1 MPMTAGRSGN
11 RLIASVRPT
20 VTAARRLIAGGR
32 SAVLAL
38 LGSVAVAVFLA
49 LCIVGLWR
57 FIPAAAR
64 LLRRLA
70 DSERRRLARYYQPPI
85 VGRYDDVTG
94 SLSQRILIV
103 LHDPATRRDLAWM
116 IIHGP
121 FGLICLVLA
130 IGLPA
135 GMLNALLV
143 PTYWWAVPGGVP
155 SSAGYVVDSWEKA
168 LLSPVVAVA
177 IGAVV
182 LVVLRGLAR
191 ADYWIAATFLSPRAD
206 QVLSLRV
213 AELAAT
219 RAAALEAHGAELR
232 RIEQDLHDGTQS
244 RLTAVAMHL
253 GILERALL
261 RGDIAG
267 LEPSVIP
274 LVLQAQDTTSDAL
287 SGLRAVIRSIYPPV
301 LGERGLDGA
310 LAALAASS
318 AVPCS
323 LRMGVVPRMP
333 AAVETAAYFAVA
345 ESLTNIARHSR
356 ATEATVRLETDGRRL
371 TVEISDDGVGAA
383 TERPGGGLAGIRRR
397 VEAFDGTLLLSSP
410 PGGPTVLRLNLPA

>member
-1 MPMTAGRSGN
+1 MTVGRLGS
-11 RLIASVRPT
+11 RCIALLRP
-20 VTAARRLIAGGR
+20 VATAVRRLVAGGR
-32 SAVLAL
+32 TAVLAL
-38 LGSVAVAVFLA
+38 LGSVAVVAFLA

-57 FIPAAAR
+57 CIPAAAR

-70 DSERRRLARYYQPPI
+70 DSERRRLARDYQPAI

-94 SLSQRILIV
+94 SVSQRILIV
-103 LHDPATRRDLAWM
+103 LHDPATRRDLLWM
-116 IIHGP
+116 LIHGP
-121 FGLICLVLA
+121 FGLISAVLA

-135 GMLNALLV
+135 GVLNALLL
-143 PTYWWAVPGGVP
+143 PMYWWAVPGGVP
-155 SSAGYVVDSWEKA
+155 SSVGYVVDSWGKA

-177 IGAVV
+177 YGAVV
-182 LVVLRGLAR
+182 LVVLPGLAR
-191 ADYWIAATFLSPRAD
+191 AEYRIAATLLSPRAD

-232 RIEQDLHDGTQS
+232 RIERDLHDGTQN

-261 RGDIAG
+261 RADVAG
-267 LEPSVIP
+267 LEPSVIS
-274 LVLQAQDTTSDAL
+274 LVLRAQDATSDAL
-287 SGLRAVIRSIYPPV
+287 TGLREVIRSIYPPV

-310 LAALAASS
+310 IAALAAGS

-345 ESLTNIARHSR
+345 ESLTNVARHSQ
-356 ATEATVRLETDGRRL
+356 ATEATVRVETDGRRL
-371 TVEISDDGVGAA
+371 MVEISDDGVGAA

-397 VEAFDGTLLLSSP
+397 VAAFDGAVTLSSP
-410 PGGPTVLRLNLPA
+410 PGGPTVLRLELPA